1 MFELD
6 EEVIEETR
14 TSRRVVFP
22 EIGGGYELTYSP
34 ILVQALGH
42 CLGVNFSFQAREEHW
57 EFATESDYGHA
68 FLPGDPRHFSR
79 NGLFLQGS
87 EAIEIAQA
95 DEIIRQCL
103 TDFWGQR

>member
-22 EIGGGYELTYSP
+22 EVGGGYHLTYSP
-34 ILVQALGH
+34 LLVQALGH
-42 CLGVNFSFQAREEHW
+42 CLGVNFLFRAHEEHW
-57 EFATESDYGHA
+57 SFATESDFGHQ
-68 FLPGDPRHFSR
+68 FLPGDPRR
-79 NGLFLQGS
+79 YCRDGIFLQGS
-87 EAIEIAQA
+87 EVLEIAQA

-103 TDFWGQR
+103 TDFWEQR